1 MQRSYSDVHTQVD
14 CLNTIGLIEESHY
27 RTDSSCYYFQKS
39 LDLAQAYKIEEW
51 IGVVSGNLG
60 FCLYQQKEFD
70 VARELLQLDYD
81 LSISQG
87 DLNSAYLAFM
97 TLTEIEILEGN
108 TDLAAKNLAYV
119 QNRIATEPDLQNDM
133 LKITTNQ
140 VQSLLYEQLGDSDK
154 ALKYFKETQ
163 ILRNNYNLDRDKQD
177 LEKMEF
183 QIRFEKELLEKEKA
197 NLERKAKNRLI
208 LLTVI
213 SFIIVLAYL
222 LLLLKKIKNEK
233 EWLRMED
240 ERKQEELAD
249 AEKFMDSMRSGIRDK
264 NNIIA
269 QLQAQ
274 LEAMGTSSISQ
285 DLKSSSLKQ
294 IEELKNS
301 VVLTEDDWIQF
312 KKQFRKIYPNFIPLL
327 IKTNPSLTNAE
338 IRLATLLKL
347 NLSTTEISNTLGI
360 SADSVRKTNLRL
372 RNKLESK
379 MI

>member
-1 MQRSYSDVHTQVD
+1 M
-14 CLNTIGLIEESHY
+14 NTIGLIEESHY

-39 LDLAQAYKIEEW
+39 LDLAQAYNIEEW

-70 VARELLQLDYD
+70 AARELLQLDYD

-87 DLNSAYLAFM
+87 DLNSAYLAFL

-108 TDLAAKNLAYV
+108 TDLGAQNLAYV

-133 LKITTNQ
+133 LKISTNH
-140 VQSLLYEQLGDSDK
+140 VQALLYEQLGDSDK

-208 LLTVI
+208 LFTVI

-233 EWLRMED
+233 EWLRKED

-249 AEKFMDSMRSGIRDK
+249 AKKFMDSMRSGIRDK

-372 RNKLESK
+372 RNKLEIK
-379 MI
+379 KQNDLIKFIQGII